1 MALTS
6 AAILSC
12 QTSGAGE
19 ALVKPGS
26 YQKVSGTAV
35 VEAGNSQDVLVL
47 RDVNTQTEYCLQS
60 AKFEVGQ
67 HVEYEGEGRAVLPI
81 KGEHCME
88 LKDAIVEA
96 KAAPTGE

>member
-1 MALTS
+1 MAL
-6 AAILSC
+6 
-12 QTSGAGE
+12 
-19 ALVKPGS
+19 
-26 YQKVSGTAV
+26 
-35 VEAGNSQDVLVL
+35 
-47 RDVNTQTEYCLQS
+47 TQTEYCLQS